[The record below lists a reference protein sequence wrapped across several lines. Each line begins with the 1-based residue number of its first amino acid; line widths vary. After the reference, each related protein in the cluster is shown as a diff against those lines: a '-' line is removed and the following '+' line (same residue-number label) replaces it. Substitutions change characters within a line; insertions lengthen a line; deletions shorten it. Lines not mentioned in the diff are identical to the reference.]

1 MLPLSK
7 YTFYNC
13 HLSPAV
19 NDPAIKW
26 KQCMMMVRL
35 VMIRL
40 VMVRSVML
48 MVRLVMIRLVMV
60 RLVVIG
66 AGARINMVVNT
77 KDISVSLNHVH
88 SPSLATHS
96 MLLSHVP
103 A

>member
-19 NDPAIKW
+19 NNPAIKW

-48 MVRLVMIRLVMV
+48 MVRLVMIRLVK
-60 RLVVIG
+60 VVG
-66 AGARINMVVNT
+66 GDFHNCDRMETRKRNGHRYEREQ
-77 KDISVSLNHVH
+77 K
-88 SPSLATHS
+88 
-96 MLLSHVP
+96 
-103 A
+103 

>member
-19 NDPAIKW
+19 NNPAIKW

-35 VMIRL
+35 VMMRL

-48 MVRLVMIRLVMV
+48 MVRLV
-60 RLVVIG
+60 VIG
-66 AGARINMVVNT
+66 VGAGINMVVNT

-88 SPSLATHS
+88 SPSLANHS

>member
-40 VMVRSVML
+40 VMVR
-48 MVRLVMIRLVMV
+48 
-60 RLVVIG
+60 LVVIVV
-66 AGARINMVVNT
+66 GARINMVVNT

-88 SPSLATHS
+88 SPSLANHS
-96 MLLSHVP
+96 MLLSDVP

>member
-35 VMIRL
+35 VMMRL

-60 RLVVIG
+60 RLVVIRV
-66 AGARINMVVNT
+66 GARINMVVNT

-88 SPSLATHS
+88 SPSLANHS

>member
-1 MLPLSK
+1 MEAGFQGCQIQNREKSENWQH
-7 YTFYNC
+7 FE
-13 HLSPAV
+13 
-19 NDPAIKW
+19 
-26 KQCMMMVRL
+26 MVSL
-35 VMIRL
+35 L
-40 VMVRSVML
+40 
-48 MVRLVMIRLVMV
+48 RLVMV

-88 SPSLATHS
+88 SPSLSNHS

>member
-35 VMIRL
+35 VMMRL
-40 VMVRSVML
+40 MMAQCVNPASSLYRFRS
-48 MVRLVMIRLVMV
+48 
-60 RLVVIG
+60 
-66 AGARINMVVNT
+66 
-77 KDISVSLNHVH
+77 S
-88 SPSLATHS
+88 
-96 MLLSHVP
+96 
-103 A
+103 